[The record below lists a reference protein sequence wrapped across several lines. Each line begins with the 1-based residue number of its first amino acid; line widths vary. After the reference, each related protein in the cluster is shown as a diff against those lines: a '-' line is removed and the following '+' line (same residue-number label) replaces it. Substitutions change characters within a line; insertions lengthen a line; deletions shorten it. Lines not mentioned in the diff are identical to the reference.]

1 MPFKAVFILGL
12 GEGLFPTTFK
22 KDTLDLR
29 QIPEKINPPIE
40 GRNFR
45 ERRIGDVS
53 ETERD
58 RYMFLETLISTRKH
72 LVLTYVSHS
81 EMNDDKLNPSSIIQT
96 LLDELNR
103 GYLKNKF
110 KETIH
115 PLKSYSLSYF
125 PELTSFS
132 DKSSK
137 STIKLPNYNFSSF
150 SQARSYQ
157 LRKLFDKDFPGC
169 GRISPA
175 LFSPKIKKI
184 FETNLVPSKSMLNE
198 SENILKVSITNLRKF
213 LESPLQSS
221 ISRLIYFNQEKEDTF
236 NKIEEPFTLERLNEW
251 ELLRKIWDHAL
262 RLQKNEISLKEGPE
276 WESLYNK
283 FTKRMELE
291 GKMPSSFF
299 KNAMQEK
306 HLKIL
311 NNWTKQ
317 LTNILNTDWSTL
329 QKRMYKFHFGPI
341 KEGVFNSD
349 IPYNHILRP
358 TISVGNSSFNLGDLS
373 VDIKGSS
380 EWWYSDKQNNWNAI
394 YLNEKENKE
403 KTWLRHFL
411 DILVLQLSGVFSKKT
426 KVSALCISPD
436 EKFKLRN
443 INIPSR
449 EEVKKYILN
458 LVHDMQHENATQ
470 ILPIESILTLSK
482 ENLDESN
489 FNIRYYNWI
498 DSKLSLNKE
507 NLDISSKFGPVN
519 FLEDF
524 SCPKN
529 PYKIMKRRFDLFFK
543 TILS

>member
-1 MPFKAVFILGL
+1 
-12 GEGLFPTTFK
+12 
-22 KDTLDLR
+22 
-29 QIPEKINPPIE
+29 
-40 GRNFR
+40 
-45 ERRIGDVS
+45 
-53 ETERD
+53 
-58 RYMFLETLISTRKH
+58 
-72 LVLTYVSHS
+72 
-81 EMNDDKLNPSSIIQT
+81 
-96 LLDELNR
+96 
-103 GYLKNKF
+103 
-110 KETIH
+110 
-115 PLKSYSLSYF
+115 
-125 PELTSFS
+125 TSFS

-311 NNWTKQ
+311 NNW
-317 LTNILNTDWSTL
+317 
-329 QKRMYKFHFGPI
+329 
-341 KEGVFNSD
+341 
-349 IPYNHILRP
+349 
-358 TISVGNSSFNLGDLS
+358 
-373 VDIKGSS
+373 
-380 EWWYSDKQNNWNAI
+380 
-394 YLNEKENKE
+394 
-403 KTWLRHFL
+403 
-411 DILVLQLSGVFSKKT
+411 
-426 KVSALCISPD
+426 
-436 EKFKLRN
+436 
-443 INIPSR
+443 
-449 EEVKKYILN
+449 
-458 LVHDMQHENATQ
+458 
-470 ILPIESILTLSK
+470 
-482 ENLDESN
+482 
-489 FNIRYYNWI
+489 
-498 DSKLSLNKE
+498 
-507 NLDISSKFGPVN
+507 
-519 FLEDF
+519 
-524 SCPKN
+524 
-529 PYKIMKRRFDLFFK
+529 
-543 TILS
+543 